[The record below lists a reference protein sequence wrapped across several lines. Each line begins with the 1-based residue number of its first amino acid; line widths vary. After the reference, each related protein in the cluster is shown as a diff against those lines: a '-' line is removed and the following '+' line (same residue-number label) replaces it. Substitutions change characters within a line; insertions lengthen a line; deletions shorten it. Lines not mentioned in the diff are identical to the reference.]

1 MEQSGYISVKEH
13 SVSMESEYELPV
25 IAPLTKNTWYHIV
38 FIGNEDSRLY
48 EMRMYDWE
56 ESMVA
61 YHKQLQKDVNGNIIQ
76 FRYIP
81 YQTGY
86 FMMKALQ
93 VNKNRKKG
101 LCGYMMIMK
110 KVS

>member
-1 MEQSGYISVKEH
+1 
-13 SVSMESEYELPV
+13 
-25 IAPLTKNTWYHIV
+25 
-38 FIGNEDSRLY
+38 
-48 EMRMYDWE
+48 MRMYDWE

-93 VNKNRKKG
+93 VNKKRKKG